1 MKLYVVL
8 DNVRSALNVGSII
21 RICDAFGIDKLFLC
35 GITPTPKEKKVLKTS
50 LGAEKSV
57 RWEHKTDILL
67 LIRELKDK
75 DFQMVA
81 LEQTERSIDISKFK
95 SKKSIVL
102 ILGNEVSGIS
112 EEALNESD
120 IHVHIPMLGKK
131 ESLNV
136 SVAFGIATY
145 SISGKR

>member
-81 LEQTERSIDISKFK
+81 LEQTERSIDISKSK